1 MRVKETEMG
10 VMGYRGENL
19 KAIVS
24 TVWEINLFAFLQLRE
39 NLNTAD
45 IFQLHTN
52 LQPAAA

>member
-52 LQPAAA
+52 L